1 MPYNILYLHETGKF
15 AGAENSL
22 LNLAVKIDRTK
33 FNPIF
38 ACPDNGL
45 FPDKLKEAKIAVYSI
60 NYPSLRGMFGVLST
74 IKKIRKILKEREIN
88 LIHSNSIR
96 THIYGIIAGWRQR
109 IPVIWHQRN
118 LITDEPIDL
127 DRLFSFL
134 PDKIICNSHAVAD
147 RFLKN
152 GQLPGKVI
160 VIHNGVD
167 TMIFSP
173 SQDKQK
179 VREELNIKPDEIVV
193 GIAARL
199 DWCKGHESF
208 LRAAKILLTDMSN
221 NSIKLR
227 FLIVGG
233 TVFDEDSAVEKQ
245 LMDLVRDLGIRDK
258 VIFTGFREDMPQVYG
273 AMDIFVLPSKAEA
286 CGRAI
291 IEAMSCGLPVIGADS
306 GGTPEI
312 IQDAV
317 TGFLVKALDAGMLA
331 DKIAYL
337 INNPDI
343 AKKMGVAGRRRAE
356 EHFNLEKNVRL
367 TEDVYSKIIKAR
379 SSSG

>member
-1 MPYNILYLHETGKF
+1 
-15 AGAENSL
+15 
-22 LNLAVKIDRTK
+22 
-33 FNPIF
+33 
-38 ACPDNGL
+38 
-45 FPDKLKEAKIAVYSI
+45 
-60 NYPSLRGMFGVLST
+60 
-74 IKKIRKILKEREIN
+74 
-88 LIHSNSIR
+88 
-96 THIYGIIAGWRQR
+96 
-109 IPVIWHQRN
+109 
-118 LITDEPIDL
+118 
-127 DRLFSFL
+127 
-134 PDKIICNSHAVAD
+134 
-147 RFLKN
+147 
-152 GQLPGKVI
+152 
-160 VIHNGVD
+160 
-167 TMIFSP
+167 
-173 SQDKQK
+173 
-179 VREELNIKPDEIVV
+179 
-193 GIAARL
+193 
-199 DWCKGHESF
+199 
-208 LRAAKILLTDMSN
+208 
-221 NSIKLR
+221 
-227 FLIVGG
+227 
-233 TVFDEDSAVEKQ
+233 
-245 LMDLVRDLGIRDK
+245 
-258 VIFTGFREDMPQVYG
+258 VYG